1 MTPVNN
7 TVPDQLVSKIRKLL
21 ALGNFNDN
29 GNQAEL
35 ALAKAKQLAVEYEID
50 LASIQIFD
58 EKPKLEPIIKGE
70 GIESGCRF
78 SVTQK
83 FVNWIL
89 QAHFNVKVIMSGGRY
104 GGRYINLIGKKTDVE
119 TANYVNK
126 FLNDELMRR
135 WHSYQKKNNLRAAVR
150 NSYLYGLYQGLD
162 AKLAEAKKNAEEG
175 KFSTM
180 NNGEQIR
187 GNYQLMVV
195 NEKKRLEN
203 AVGDFY
209 PHLRKVSI
217 SVGRAYRQDIIGDG
231 KRDGRN
237 INITRG
243 IGNTN
248 SRSLQYAW
256 FMKKKNYLVTVEST
270 VVRVYS
276 VKAECDVQAEEL
288 VLMGEYDEIVESDE
302 YDSEVINTKE
312 V

>member
-1 MTPVNN
+1 MTPTNN

-50 LASIQIFD
+50 LASIEIFD

-70 GIESGCRF
+70 GIDSGSRF

-83 FVNWIL
+83 FVNWIV
-89 QAHFNVKVIMSGGRY
+89 QNHFNVKIIMSGGRY
-104 GGRYINLIGKKTDVE
+104 GGRYINFIGKKIDVE
-119 TANYVNK
+119 TATYVNS
-126 FLNDELMRR
+126 FLNAELMRL
-135 WHSYQKKNNLRAAVR
+135 WHNYQKKNNLRAAVR

-162 AKLAEAKKNAEEG
+162 AKLAETKKQAEEG

-180 NNGEQIR
+180 NDGQKVR

-195 NEKKRLEN
+195 NEKQRLEK

-217 SVGRAYRQDIIGDG
+217 SVGRAFRQDVIGDG

-243 IGNTN
+243 IGNGQTN
-248 SRSLQYAW
+248 RALKYA
-256 FMKKKNYLVTVEST
+256 
-270 VVRVYS
+270 
-276 VKAECDVQAEEL
+276 
-288 VLMGEYDEIVESDE
+288 
-302 YDSEVINTKE
+302 
-312 V
+312 